1 MTLPL
6 PSRVRCGDVEVDLKA
21 GEIYASGR
29 IVRLQ
34 EQPLQVLRILID
46 HAGKVVTREEIQAK
60 LWPNDTVVE
69 FDNAINTAIRKIR
82 NALEDSA
89 ENPSYVETVA
99 RRGYRLIMPVGSSQS
114 SSDGAIG
121 IPPLAAESDAGTAVE
136 PEVRS
141 ASLTPGKA
149 VSHYRVLN
157 VIGGGGMG
165 VVYRAEDLKLG
176 RLVALKFLP
185 EEVCSD
191 PVALGR
197 FEREARTASSLNHPN
212 ICTIYEVEEHED
224 RPFIAM
230 EYLEGETLRDVIAQA
245 NVASPLDK
253 VRKPGL
259 SVEEILDIAIQ
270 ITDGLDAAHQKG
282 IIHRDIKPA
291 NIFLTRQRQVKILDF
306 GLAKLITEAKET
318 QGDRVVPKDAVA
330 KMGSELEPEADL
342 TRVGASIGTAGYMS
356 PEQIDGVNVDART
369 DLFCF
374 GLVLYELTTGRR
386 AFSGNTK
393 ESFREA
399 ILHQSPV
406 PVREL
411 NPAAPPELEQVIGR
425 CLEKDRNARYQQA
438 SDIRDSLKRI
448 RRNMSSLT
456 IPQKQLAERVAD
468 LARTSRALEPQKEK
482 AAPQPARWPRYLIAA
497 ALLAIVAAV
506 AGLVYRYM
514 HPTSGPR
521 AKAVSIAVLPFVD
534 LSPGKDQ
541 EYFSDGLAEQ
551 LINNLARI
559 PGMNVIARS
568 SAFQFKGKNADS
580 RTVGR
585 TLNVANVLEGSV
597 QQQGD
602 RVRISVEL
610 TQASDGFQ
618 LWSRSYDRQIGDIFA
633 VQDEIARSVASE
645 LQLKLTGANGAPLA
659 SSVATT
665 TPDAYQAYLEGRY
678 FSRRHEPG
686 DYEKAIAYAEKAI
699 QLDPKYAPAWALRSY
714 VVSSLAQQ
722 GTIDNAEGYRKAQDY
737 AEAAIALDS
746 NLAEAYLALA
756 LIEMQHDWNWPAADV
771 NLVKAATLE
780 PGNAAVYRARAT
792 IAQNQARL
800 DDAIELEKK
809 AIALDPL
816 RGYWTLGSTL
826 YNAGRYEEAEAALQK
841 ALQLNP
847 HAQLAHYYRG
857 AVLLAQGHN
866 GPALAEM
873 QQETLEPYSL
883 LGEVQAHYA
892 AGRHEESDSALAEL
906 IAKHSKDSAYQMAE
920 AYAYRGE
927 TDQAFV
933 WLDRAYQ
940 QRDAALPNLKIDPLL
955 KSLRQDP
962 RYTKMLNAM
971 GL

>member
-82 NALEDSA
+82 SALEDSA

-99 RRGYRLIMPVGSSQS
+99 RRGYRLIMPGGSSQS

-212 ICTIYEVEEHED
+212 ICTIYEVEEHEE

-253 VRKPGL
+253 ARKPGV

-270 ITDGLDAAHQKG
+270 ITDGLEAAHQKG

-306 GLAKLITEAKET
+306 GLAKLITETKET
-318 QGDRVVPKDAVA
+318 QSDRLPPKDGRAQSAPEV
-330 KMGSELEPEADL
+330 EPEAGL

-356 PEQIDGVNVDART
+356 PEQCDALKLDART

-386 AFSGNTK
+386 AFSGSTK

-411 NPAAPPELEQVIGR
+411 NPAAPPELEQVIAR
-425 CLEKDRNARYQQA
+425 CLEKERSARYQHA
-438 SDIRDSLKRI
+438 SDVRDELKQI
-448 RRNMSSLT
+448 RRNISSLS
-456 IPQKQLAERVAD
+456 IPQKQIAERVAE
-468 LARTSRALEPQKEK
+468 LARTSGVLEPQKEK
-482 AAPQPARWPRYLIAA
+482 AAPQPTPRRRYLIAA
-497 ALLAIVAAV
+497 ALLVIVA
-506 AGLVYRYM
+506 
-514 HPTSGPR
+514 
-521 AKAVSIAVLPFVD
+521 
-534 LSPGKDQ
+534 
-541 EYFSDGLAEQ
+541 
-551 LINNLARI
+551 
-559 PGMNVIARS
+559 
-568 SAFQFKGKNADS
+568 
-580 RTVGR
+580 
-585 TLNVANVLEGSV
+585 
-597 QQQGD
+597 
-602 RVRISVEL
+602 
-610 TQASDGFQ
+610 
-618 LWSRSYDRQIGDIFA
+618 
-633 VQDEIARSVASE
+633 
-645 LQLKLTGANGAPLA
+645 
-659 SSVATT
+659 
-665 TPDAYQAYLEGRY
+665 
-678 FSRRHEPG
+678 
-686 DYEKAIAYAEKAI
+686 
-699 QLDPKYAPAWALRSY
+699 
-714 VVSSLAQQ
+714 
-722 GTIDNAEGYRKAQDY
+722 
-737 AEAAIALDS
+737 
-746 NLAEAYLALA
+746 
-756 LIEMQHDWNWPAADV
+756 
-771 NLVKAATLE
+771 
-780 PGNAAVYRARAT
+780 
-792 IAQNQARL
+792 
-800 DDAIELEKK
+800 
-809 AIALDPL
+809 
-816 RGYWTLGSTL
+816 
-826 YNAGRYEEAEAALQK
+826 
-841 ALQLNP
+841 
-847 HAQLAHYYRG
+847 
-857 AVLLAQGHN
+857 
-866 GPALAEM
+866 
-873 QQETLEPYSL
+873 
-883 LGEVQAHYA
+883 
-892 AGRHEESDSALAEL
+892 
-906 IAKHSKDSAYQMAE
+906 
-920 AYAYRGE
+920 
-927 TDQAFV
+927 
-933 WLDRAYQ
+933 
-940 QRDAALPNLKIDPLL
+940 
-955 KSLRQDP
+955 
-962 RYTKMLNAM
+962 
-971 GL
+971 